1 MNARITI
8 QCPHCSESFTIELT
22 AAKKEIEL
30 LQMQN
35 ARLRQDVRRW
45 ADLAKL
51 NELFGGMA

>member
-1 MNARITI
+1 MNTRITI
-8 QCPHCSESFTIELT
+8 RCPHCSESFTIELT

-35 ARLRQDVRRW
+35 ARLRHDVKRW
-45 ADLAKL
+45 TDFAKL